1 MIDMTMFGEDDG
13 KILKLYSR
21 KAIECSVLSEVSY
34 GSWTIR
40 ILKTMRKMQTWLLKI
55 QREV

>member
-1 MIDMTMFGEDDG
+1 MLGEDGG

-21 KAIECSVLSEVSY
+21 KAIECSVLSEVFY

-40 ILKTMRKMQTWLLKI
+40 VLKTTRKM
-55 QREV
+55 